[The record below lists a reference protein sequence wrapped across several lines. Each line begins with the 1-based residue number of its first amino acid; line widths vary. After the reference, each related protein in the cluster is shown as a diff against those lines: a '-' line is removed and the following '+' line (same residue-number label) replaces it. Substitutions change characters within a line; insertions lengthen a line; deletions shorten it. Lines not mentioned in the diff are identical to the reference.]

1 VVFFCFFFPFNL
13 KSHGILLNCA
23 ERKWKD
29 KRQQQKTQK
38 KPHTIKQKTKNKKQK
53 KKIKKKKKNKK
64 QKTKIEK
71 KTKNKNRNKSKAKHG
86 NTPPRQLSSFL

>member
-53 KKIKKKKKNKK
+53 
-64 QKTKIEK
+64 TKIEK